1 MNCSIIRLPYLALF
15 ECENCFGFCRQTTFP
30 CCRLFLAGAFELFI
44 GRQFRVF
51 FEEIWR
57 MRWFRF
63 NSMAFKLESWFR
75 LMNFIN
81 TLASWMYF
89 FTVRPKFFFL
99 NFLRIFISKC
109 LKKIKFCIC
118 SYIKT
123 PIPKFT
129 KFCI

>member
-1 MNCSIIRLPYLALF
+1 MFNHSVALSRIVWVWKLFWFFVDKQRFHAVGFSLLVLLNYLLGANF
-15 ECENCFGFCRQTTFP
+15 VCF
-30 CCRLFLAGAFELFI
+30 LKKWWWMHWL
-44 GRQFRVF
+44 
-51 FEEIWR
+51 
-57 MRWFRF
+57 RF

-89 FTVRPKFFFL
+89 FTVRPNIFFL